1 MAKYKV
7 EVTETLLYQE
17 EIDVVNEQ
25 EDIRK
30 MKVKYQNQEIILD
43 ESNHVSIEFD
53 VLEKVKKE
61 NNESN
66 NFYLSNN
73 KKDY

>member
-53 VLEKVKKE
+53 VLEKVKKRE
-61 NNESN
+61 
-66 NFYLSNN
+66 
-73 KKDY
+73 

>member
-30 MKVKYQNQEIILD
+30 MEVKYQNQEIILD

-53 VLEKVKKE
+53 VLEKVKKRE
-61 NNESN
+61 
-66 NFYLSNN
+66 
-73 KKDY
+73 

>member
-25 EDIRK
+25 EDI
-30 MKVKYQNQEIILD
+30 
-43 ESNHVSIEFD
+43 
-53 VLEKVKKE
+53 EK
-61 NNESN
+61 
-66 NFYLSNN
+66 
-73 KKDY
+73 